1 MILGYSELP
10 WVGRIPC
17 HFNVDLPADVHPCT
31 QSKIHAIGAID
42 ELLELLRRDALANFP
57 DAEGRTLRSNRA
69 ERMVVKTRFE
79 VLSDCLVPTTTGS
92 HRCLRGLPP
101 LLRFAS
107 AELMVHVEK
116 LGCHGAIVVQT
127 ILNEVLSPR
136 CCLQHSAS
144 KQCRSD
150 S

>member
-10 WVGRIPC
+10 WVRRIPC

-69 ERMVVKTRFE
+69 ERMVKNPLRGFE
-79 VLSDCLVPTTTGS
+79 RLPRPNHHREPSLFARSPTTAAL
-92 HRCLRGLPP
+92 CQRGT
-101 LLRFAS
+101 
-107 AELMVHVEK
+107 
-116 LGCHGAIVVQT
+116 HGARGKT
-127 ILNEVLSPR
+127 WMPWSGR
-136 CCLQHSAS
+136 G
-144 KQCRSD
+144 SD
-150 S
+150 HLE